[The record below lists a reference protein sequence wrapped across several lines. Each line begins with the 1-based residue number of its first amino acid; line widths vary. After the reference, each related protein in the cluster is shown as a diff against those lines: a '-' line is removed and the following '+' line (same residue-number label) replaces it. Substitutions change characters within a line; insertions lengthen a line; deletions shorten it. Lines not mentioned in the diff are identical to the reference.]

1 MTEMNQ
7 DSLLAS
13 EWNKMEEMVQV
24 LEPFASHTDMCRLT
38 PHLCLSSFHHRWT
51 WNTTCSNWSAAKT
64 VTNHNSADIFLALIR
79 VHAAARVPDITNF
92 NPVPVAACLMDPTVR
107 ACLLSPEL
115 AGLHAAKLYVIQ
127 QAAKETQPAT
137 DNSDSTTASSPSV
150 IFVNENEN
158 ENEKDRQ
165 FVHENEN

>member
-1 MTEMNQ
+1 M
-7 DSLLAS
+7 
-13 EWNKMEEMVQV
+13 
-24 LEPFASHTDMCRLT
+24 P
-38 PHLCLSSFHHRWT
+38 
-51 WNTTCSNWSAAKT
+51 AA
-64 VTNHNSADIFLALIR
+64 
-79 VHAAARVPDITNF
+79 
-92 NPVPVAACLMDPTVR
+92 
-107 ACLLSPEL
+107 LLSPEL

>member
-1 MTEMNQ
+1 
-7 DSLLAS
+7 
-13 EWNKMEEMVQV
+13 VY
-24 LEPFASHTDMCRLT
+24 
-38 PHLCLSSFHHRWT
+38 
-51 WNTTCSNWSAAKT
+51 
-64 VTNHNSADIFLALIR
+64 
-79 VHAAARVPDITNF
+79 AAARVSDITNF
-92 NPVPVAACLMDPTVR
+92 NPVPVAACLMDPTVG